1 MSTCDNNP
9 MTENFAIADKMFYD
23 AKKRYDSDHVMLT

>member
-9 MTENFAIADKMFYD
+9 MTENFTIADETFYN
-23 AKKRYDSDHVMLT
+23 AKKRYVTDHVMLT